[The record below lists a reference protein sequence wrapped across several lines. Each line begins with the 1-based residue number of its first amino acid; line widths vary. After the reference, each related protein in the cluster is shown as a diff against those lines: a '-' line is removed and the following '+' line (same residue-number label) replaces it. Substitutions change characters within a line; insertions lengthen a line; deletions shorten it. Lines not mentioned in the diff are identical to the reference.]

1 MSLSRERGYCR
12 RSIHRHTCTIEREYS
27 YTTLCPPRP
36 PLCVCLSLPASP
48 RDPAVCVS
56 RACMRGEFP
65 LLVRGLISFRFSRLS
80 PVPDSDTT
88 IARGSQQTVSPSP
101 WSVLSVTHYVSL
113 CHRTLRALFSA
124 PCIPHTTKRQRLCM
138 SLKPAPG
145 VDPRQRAFARAPG
158 PRHRQG
164 SGGVDPR
171 QGRARAGAE
180 LGRGSCRR
188 PAES

>member
-1 MSLSRERGYCR
+1 MPPLHPQTHMYYRERVLLLVV
-12 RSIHRHTCTIEREYS
+12 
-27 YTTLCPPRP
+27 LCPPP
-36 PLCVCLSLPASP
+36 PLSRRL
-48 RDPAVCVS
+48 RDRVCVARVYAGRVS
-56 RACMRGEFP
+56 AT
-65 LLVRGLISFRFSRLS
+65 VRGLISFRFSRLL

-88 IARGSQQTVSPSP
+88 IARESQQTVSPSP
-101 WSVLSVTHYVSL
+101 WSVLSLTVTHYVSL
-113 CHRTLRALFSA
+113 TELSAPFSA

-180 LGRGSCRR
+180 LGRGSCLR

>member
-1 MSLSRERGYCR
+1 MYYR
-12 RSIHRHTCTIEREYS
+12 EREYS
-27 YTTLCPPRP
+27 YTTLFPCFRP
-36 PLCVCLSLPASP
+36 PSSLSLSVRPVAA
-48 RDPAVCVS
+48 AVYVCRARVYAGRVS
-56 RACMRGEFP
+56 AT
-65 LLVRGLISFRFSRLS
+65 VRGLISFRFSRLS

>member
-1 MSLSRERGYCR
+1 MPPLHPQTHMYYRERVLLLLCR
-12 RSIHRHTCTIEREYS
+12 S
-27 YTTLCPPRP
+27 PPST
-36 PLCVCLSLPASP
+36 VSL
-48 RDPAVCVS
+48 RDRVCVARVYAGRVS
-56 RACMRGEFP
+56 AT
-65 LLVRGLISFRFSRLS
+65 VRGLISFRFSRLL

-88 IARGSQQTVSPSP
+88 IARESQQTVSPSP
-101 WSVLSVTHYVSL
+101 WSVLSLTVTHYVSL
-113 CHRTLRALFSA
+113 TELSAPFSA

-180 LGRGSCRR
+180 LGRGSCLR

>member
-1 MSLSRERGYCR
+1 MYYRERVLLLLCR
-12 RSIHRHTCTIEREYS
+12 S
-27 YTTLCPPRP
+27 PPST
-36 PLCVCLSLPASP
+36 VSL
-48 RDPAVCVS
+48 RDRVCVARVYAGRVS
-56 RACMRGEFP
+56 AT
-65 LLVRGLISFRFSRLS
+65 VRGLISFRFSRLL

-88 IARGSQQTVSPSP
+88 IARESQQTVSLPLRGV
-101 WSVLSVTHYVSL
+101 VLTVTHYVSL
-113 CHRTLRALFSA
+113 TELSAPFSA

-180 LGRGSCRR
+180 LGRGSCLR

>member
-36 PLCVCLSLPASP
+36 PPSASRSP
-48 RDPAVCVS
+48 RVTPRGVCVARVYAGRVS
-56 RACMRGEFP
+56 AT
-65 LLVRGLISFRFSRLS
+65 VRGLISFRFSRLL

-88 IARGSQQTVSPSP
+88 IARESQQTVSPSP
-101 WSVLSVTHYVSL
+101 WSVLSLTVTHYVSL
-113 CHRTLRALFSA
+113 TELSAPFSA

-180 LGRGSCRR
+180 LGRGSCLR